1 MNRAARPTFTVLAA
15 IALAVTRA
23 AFPAAVAAH
32 PPDAGTLETVV
43 AFDASKL
50 EMPESVE
57 IDREGN
63 LYVSLSFSGEIR
75 KIAPDGTQT
84 TLAVLPIGPP
94 LSFCGVFFNAVGPIT
109 LDRDGNL
116 YASVLACD
124 PANRG
129 IWRISPAGD
138 MELLANT
145 PLSGLPNGIALYRDH
160 LYVADTI
167 LGLVWRVPVAGGP
180 AQVWLADPLLAPAGP
195 GQGGA
200 NGVQVF
206 RHEILVANSS
216 RGTIVA
222 IPVEPDGQPGT
233 PRVYASLTGAG
244 CDDFAVDV
252 KGSVYCGT
260 APSNTLVRLDPDGGS
275 EVLLT
280 AADGLDIPTSAV
292 FGKQGTDRFDLY
304 IGNGAY
310 GILGPSNNTPSVM
323 RLHLGVP
330 GAPDLP

>member
-1 MNRAARPTFTVLAA
+1 MRRAVRTTLPLLALAA
-15 IALAVTRA
+15 LTALPFDA
-23 AFPAAVAAH
+23 AAH

-43 AFDASKL
+43 AFDAAAL

-63 LYVSLSFSGEIR
+63 LYVSLSFSGEVR
-75 KIAPDGTQT
+75 KIAPDGTQS
-84 TLAVLPIGPP
+84 TLAVFPIGPP

-124 PANRG
+124 AANRG
-129 IWRISPAGD
+129 VWKVSPDGT

-145 PLSGLPNGIALYRDH
+145 PLTGLPNGIALLGDY

-167 LGLVWRVPVAGGP
+167 LGLVWRVPVAGGT
-180 AQVWLADPLLAPAGP
+180 AEVWSDDPLLAPAGP

-206 RHEILVANSS
+206 RHELLVANSS
-216 RGTIVA
+216 QGTIVA
-222 IPVEPDGQPGT
+222 IPVEPDGSPGT
-233 PRVYASLTGAG
+233 PRVYATLAGAG

-252 KGSVYCGT
+252 KGSVYCTT
-260 APSNTLVRLDPDGGS
+260 APFNTLVRLDRDGTS

-292 FGKQGTDRFDLY
+292 FGRKGQGRFDLY

-310 GILGPSNNTPSVM
+310 NVLGPSNNTPSIM

-330 GAPDLP
+330 GAVNPW